1 MQLNSTTTT
10 MIEILMFMTRG
21 NKMLLKKAHVCSDLF
36 FRHQSCML
44 PQGTFKKG
52 RSLDWAR
59 ERNVLAPEH
68 IHKIFCTQ
76 LLSLQDFFQFGSS
89 NV

>member
-1 MQLNSTTTT
+1 MWSGENDRRQLST
-10 MIEILMFMTRG
+10 R
-21 NKMLLKKAHVCSDLF
+21 SDVT
-36 FRHQSCML
+36 
-44 PQGTFKKG
+44 PKWGGYETQGTFKKG